1 MIFILHS
8 KLIKFMKNCK
18 NIGVFISKIEICDI
32 FVKKSVTKKPRF
44 YKDYSH
50 RVTFLILVKLNLS
63 RLQT

>member
-1 MIFILHS
+1 
-8 KLIKFMKNCK
+8 MKNCK

-44 YKDYSH
+44 YKGYSH